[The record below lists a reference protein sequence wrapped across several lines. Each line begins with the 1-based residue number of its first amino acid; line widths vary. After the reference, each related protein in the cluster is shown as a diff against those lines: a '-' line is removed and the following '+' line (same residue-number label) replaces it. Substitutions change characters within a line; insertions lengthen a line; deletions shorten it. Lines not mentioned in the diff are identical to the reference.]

1 MGWTSEVRA
10 CFVRGDRLRIG
21 FSIAGRSRVAERVWI
36 VAEAEAEEEPA
47 VKGCELSAGRE
58 TNTIV
63 YCYDSQ
69 YTIPGGVPRPVSAGL
84 FKER

>member
-36 VAEAEAEEEPA
+36 VADAEAEEEPV

-63 YCYDSQ
+63 YCYDSIPIH
-69 YTIPGGVPRPVSAGL
+69 YTRRRAETGL
-84 FKER
+84 CRII